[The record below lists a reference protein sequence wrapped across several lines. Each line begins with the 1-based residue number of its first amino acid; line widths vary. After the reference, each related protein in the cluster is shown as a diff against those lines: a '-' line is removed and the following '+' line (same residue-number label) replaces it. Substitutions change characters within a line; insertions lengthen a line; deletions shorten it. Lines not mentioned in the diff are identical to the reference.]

1 MTPSLD
7 FCLPH
12 LCVHTCKWTCT
23 YTQNKFKGL
32 GIKQTF
38 KYNIM
43 KKIFNTGRNCKKKVR
58 VIKLLKSN

>member
-12 LCVHTCKWTCT
+12 LCAHTCKWTCT
-23 YTQNKFKGL
+23 HTQNKFKGL

-43 KKIFNTGRNCKKKVR
+43 KKIFNTRRNCKKK
-58 VIKLLKSN
+58 

>member
-12 LCVHTCKWTCT
+12 LCAHTCKWTCT
-23 YTQNKFKGL
+23 HTQNKFKGL

-43 KKIFNTGRNCKKKVR
+43 KKYLIQEEIVKKRKGYK
-58 VIKLLKSN
+58 ITKI